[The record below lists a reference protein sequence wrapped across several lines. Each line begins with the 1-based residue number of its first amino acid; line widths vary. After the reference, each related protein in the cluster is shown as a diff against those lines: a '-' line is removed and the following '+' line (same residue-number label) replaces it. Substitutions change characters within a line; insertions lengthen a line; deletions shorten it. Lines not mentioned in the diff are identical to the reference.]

1 MILLLAILLGLV
13 RPAVGQRPYAIYV
26 WGQVFQPDTCGTS
39 PNGAYVSWRD
49 ERNWDAGCFS
59 RPYDTPDQRSLLFDA
74 LGPGLEGDRAVKTIF
89 LSVAGKPHTN
99 EIGKIEDI
107 RARAEARGPGE
118 ACPVEL
124 MTTIAEAH
132 QRGMKVY
139 ALFGDDCH
147 DLCEKEKV
155 ADVAD
160 YNDIC
165 REVAGNVVQFDG
177 VALNNEY
184 LGMASEC
191 GGRTD
196 IDPDPNVRD
205 SRDNAQIWL
214 DLLDGLATAK
224 ERARGLSIHFSLGH
238 SWAYCRDDSP
248 REIEWRN
255 NRKKVVEHMM
265 DMVDSVDIQ
274 VAWAYVSDDGR
285 PPEEQEIVERAQFY
299 HDYWFGTLRRDFDE
313 ANPSFFVLAYTNP
326 VGSKYKFIYDEF
338 DRPNRWDLD
347 TWRPLVRLEE
357 EGAYALTGLQVDGT
371 DDGYEAQ
378 LAFPKN
384 IGLGLRGGPT
394 TGPGKAT
401 QIQSNEDKSIK
412 RGDFEARLITAR
424 GRTEEE
430 GIVSAFFVGKFY
442 ECVDDNGDIIE
453 DCPPDEDENGIPDNH
468 EIDFEF
474 QNSARSV
481 LYLSVWR
488 DRGEYPEMKKR
499 TARIDIAQGIVIE
512 NVPDD
517 GSGRPLDELDVENA
531 YHLGFSDPT
540 FDHSSRFYT
549 YSFEWRKNRVTF
561 YIDLED
567 GAGRRQ
573 LFEVT
578 NELND
583 DGDVVIRHVP
593 DIALRTYANVWHTY
607 ANWYPHNFDATEL
620 VYRRSM
626 HIDYIKAVPSTP
638 DCQTSFAP
646 HSKGALEAE
655 TSCTGGL
662 FDQWDWTLDR
672 TQRVRS
678 YSIPSSKENYSFP
691 EMHRIE
697 YLFLPTE

>member
-74 LGPGLEGDRAVKTIF
+74 LGPGLEGDRAVKTMF
-89 LSVAGKPHTN
+89 LSVAGMPHSD

-107 RARAEARGPGE
+107 RARAEARGADE

-132 QRGMKVY
+132 QRGIKVY
-139 ALFGDDCH
+139 ALFGDDCP

-165 REVAGNVVQFDG
+165 REVAGGDNVVQFDG
-177 VALNNEY
+177 VAINNEY
-184 LGMASEC
+184 LGEASEC
-191 GGRTD
+191 GSRT
-196 IDPDPNVRD
+196 NE
-205 SRDNAQIWL
+205 QIWL
-214 DLLDGLATAK
+214 DLLDGLALAK
-224 ERARGLSIHFSLGH
+224 VRARGLPIHFSLGY
-238 SWAYCRDDSP
+238 SWADCRNRSP
-248 REIEWRN
+248 REIVWRN
-255 NRKKVVEHMM
+255 NRKRVVEHMM

-274 VAWAYVSDDGR
+274 VAWAYISDDPDRR
-285 PPEEQEIVERAQFY
+285 PEDQEIVERAQFY
-299 HDYWFGTLRRDFDE
+299 HDYWFGTLQRDFDE

-326 VGSKYKFIYDEF
+326 VGSRYKYIYDEF
-338 DRPNRWDLD
+338 DRSGGTLRRGSPLYGRWDLD
-347 TWRPLVRLEE
+347 TWLPLVRLEE
-357 EGAYALTGLQVDGT
+357 EGAYALTGYQADGT
-371 DDGYEAQ
+371 NDGYEAQ
-378 LAFPKN
+378 LHFPKN
-384 IGLGLRGGPT
+384 IEMGGRGGPT

-412 RGDFEARLITAR
+412 RGDFEARIMTAR
-424 GRTEEE
+424 GWTEEE

-442 ECVDDNGDIIE
+442 DCEDDDEN
-453 DCPPDEDENGIPDNH
+453 CPPDEDENGIPDNH

-512 NVPDD
+512 NVD
-517 GSGRPLDELDVENA
+517 GSDQRPLDELDVENA
-531 YHLGFSDPT
+531 YELDFSDPT

-549 YSFEWRKNRVTF
+549 YSFEWRRNRVTF

-573 LFEVT
+573 LFEVR

-583 DGDVVIRHVP
+583 DGDVIVEHVP

-607 ANWYPHNFDATEL
+607 ANWFPHNFEATEL
-620 VYRRSM
+620 RYGRSL
-626 HIDYIKAVPSTP
+626 HIDYIKAVPPTT

-646 HSKGALEAE
+646 HSKGALDAE

-662 FDQWDWTLDR
+662 FDTWDWRLDR
-672 TQRVRS
+672 TQQVRS
-678 YSIPSSKENYSFP
+678 NPILERKVFIS
-691 EMHRIE
+691 
-697 YLFLPTE
+697 